1 MLAAIGVAFAFVDV
15 WYFLRTIGTVLKIKL
30 RRRVLLSRWKSCQEE
45 DILKEYRIHG
55 VVLPS
60 DIDFQLHMNNSKYLR
75 EMDFGRVAMFQERGI
90 YDTLVALK
98 AKRLVVAAL
107 SIRYRRSLRLFD
119 RFTLKT
125 RIIYWEAEAMY
136 IEQSFVASDGF
147 ITTVT
152 LGKLVAK
159 VHSESVDLFASL
171 SEAPNA
177 ATNVLKDSILQR
189 NAVEKKS
196 STSVEPQTFK
206 SPPGAPINAWSS
218 PERPLRFQLDLSFPD
233 DCTDGDERD
242 TDGTTRIQLMQ
253 MGGATPA
260 GRRGIASPFA
270 KASEDHSQDWSFF
283 KKPQSAIAQL
293 ASPRR
298 TQSPLK
304 RSNKVAPLEAK
315 GPGLSTADQLNTL
328 RCKSESS
335 LNEVIP
341 SDEAS
346 KIGKANQIKEK
357 QKQLQAEPVYSRVSK
372 IKRLSHSLED
382 MVRSET
388 ADSVTTYPSD
398 EQLLCDGLTEES
410 GSTRTN
416 PCYQS
421 DDSKL
426 ASTHPHEYR
435 CAMQEGEHMMY
446 EDKCGTHEG
455 SLTSGDKDVTCE
467 AGYAT
472 IKENR
477 ASEQGITPLSPDPL
491 DETASTGDPNAP
503 RPPDKAALR
512 SQKRHKDNG
521 SVQLLSVRGVSDLP
535 EGSSLYFPVG
545 ASADM
550 VSIHYAA
557 ATGNKGALE
566 GFLSS
571 LPVLQDP
578 VEMVLGSDKLC
589 RLEGVDVG
597 DSEGRTPLMHAAH
610 GNHLQCVQLL
620 VGVGASV
627 NTTAKDDSTALH
639 DAAYSGSAEMVALLL
654 SLGAQGMQRDN
665 QGRTPLHWAT
675 NNEDSRC
682 VSMLLDKV
690 PELHVDD
697 RDASGMTPLMWAAYH
712 RKPEVI
718 KALLEKG
725 ADQFLADLDG
735 MCAVHWAVQRHDTR
749 ALQVLINYESSK
761 CKDHRGRTAMHLAA
775 EQGCARATSLIK
787 AIRPPSVD
795 DLDNNWRTPLHWA
808 AVCESP
814 EVIRALLASGAS
826 QSVCDSSGRTALDYA
841 IERGYHY
848 CALLLSRAAS
858 SSDEP
863 ELGNY
868 QSYLNYHQNEASTG
882 GRALQCQEGQPIVP
896 QELESALT
904 RERIF
909 YMQAICTG
917 SWINKFTNNGK
928 GPLHPRFFV
937 VDPSRMLITW
947 HGSMKSSKD
956 IRSDVLVGVR
966 SSASK
971 GVVSRKDFDPLNRHK
986 YAFTIFTRSRILDV
1000 VALCSE
1006 DFKIWLSGIQ
1016 VLVHLGSMN
1025 AMKALTA
1032 AS

>member
-1 MLAAIGVAFAFVDV
+1 
-15 WYFLRTIGTVLKIKL
+15 
-30 RRRVLLSRWKSCQEE
+30 
-45 DILKEYRIHG
+45 
-55 VVLPS
+55 
-60 DIDFQLHMNNSKYLR
+60 MNNSKYLR

-147 ITTVT
+147 ITTDMDT
-152 LGKLVAK
+152 AEIPHPPGL

-341 SDEAS
+341 SDGERGGEDSGRTSGIKTRALPPPPSPSPPPPPPLEPTIIVVEAS

-435 CAMQEGEHMMY
+435 CVMQEGEHMMY

-455 SLTSGDKDVTCE
+455 SVTSGDKDVTCE

-557 ATGNKGALE
+557 ATGEQGGIGGVPLLPASAAGPCGDGAGILT
-566 GFLSS
+566 SS
-571 LPVLQDP
+571 A
-578 VEMVLGSDKLC
+578 GW
-589 RLEGVDVG
+589 R
-597 DSEGRTPLMHAAH
+597 
-610 GNHLQCVQLL
+610 CVQLL